1 MFKGLISIICVC
13 FLGMIAWFI
22 IGIFV
27 QGLIDKVR
35 SRNVPWHIANLPRK
49 ERKEWKRR
57 NK

>member
-1 MFKGLISIICVC
+1 
-13 FLGMIAWFI
+13 MIAWFI